1 MTFNNTDS
9 LSLDTLSKEQ
19 SQPSEQSKEQ
29 QQQQQQTQTQAQTQ
43 TQVEENKVDDESAKT
58 RKRDPQIEEIDRKV
72 KRLREYYDIK
82 YKIGE
87 GMFMH
92 SLLDTI
98 FIDHLGNRHFQ
109 YCL

>member
-1 MTFNNTDS
+1 MTFSNTDS
-9 LSLDTLSKEQ
+9 LSLGTLSKEQ
-19 SQPSEQSKEQ
+19 SQPSEQSKEE
-29 QQQQQQTQTQAQTQ
+29 QQQQTQTQAQTQ

-92 SLLDTI
+92 PLL
-98 FIDHLGNRHFQ
+98 
-109 YCL
+109 

>member
-1 MTFNNTDS
+1 MTFSNTDS
-9 LSLDTLSKEQ
+9 LSLGTLSEEQ
-19 SQPSEQSKEQ
+19 SQPSEQSKEEQ
-29 QQQQQQTQTQAQTQ
+29 QQQTQ

-92 SLLDTI
+92 PLL
-98 FIDHLGNRHFQ
+98 
-109 YCL
+109 

>member
-1 MTFNNTDS
+1 MTFSNTDS
-9 LSLDTLSKEQ
+9 LSLGTLSKEQ
-19 SQPSEQSKEQ
+19 SQPSEQSKEE
-29 QQQQQQTQTQAQTQ
+29 QQQQTQTQ

-92 SLLDTI
+92 PLL
-98 FIDHLGNRHFQ
+98 
-109 YCL
+109 

>member
-1 MTFNNTDS
+1 MTFSNTDS
-9 LSLDTLSKEQ
+9 LSLGTLSKEQ
-19 SQPSEQSKEQ
+19 SQPSEQSKEEQ
-29 QQQQQQTQTQAQTQ
+29 QQQTQ

-92 SLLDTI
+92 PLL
-98 FIDHLGNRHFQ
+98 
-109 YCL
+109 